1 MPLFP
6 NKFSPKRLPNR
17 KSDPNSTRVI
27 DTSTNDQEFSTAIG
41 PIKLRLGDQEAVFE
55 NGQWIPESGPVSGKH
70 KENEKL
76 RLIIKRLEDENN
88 MLKLKAEILLDML
101 TQTTA
106 ESHLQLKE
114 IDKFKSAGG
123 KSHLKR

>member
-6 NKFSPKRLPNR
+6 NKFSPKKIPSRRL
-17 KSDPNSTRVI
+17 DPESSRVVDPSNSL
-27 DTSTNDQEFSTAIG
+27 EFGPEIG
-41 PIKLRLGDQEAVFE
+41 PIKLRLGDQEAVFRD
-55 NGQWIPESGPVSGKH
+55 GQWIPETGPVSGKH

-76 RLIIKRLEDENN
+76 RNSIQRLEDENN
-88 MLKLKAEILLDML
+88 MLKLKNEILLDML

-114 IDKFKSAGG
+114 LDK
-123 KSHLKR
+123 LKTLGNRLTTKR